1 MVSGVVRGRASDEGI
16 PGATVRLDWQEVSRM
31 GPGRVGGQ
39 ARWIVVDTD
48 GEGLYVVCSVPGD
61 ELVMVQAS
69 FLGHESDTV
78 QLRVQEDSYTMVE
91 LEIGLPPGVLRTG
104 DTFTTMD
111 QEGAGLQGA
120 QGQILD
126 PETGRPVRD
135 AEVTLT
141 QSPGTLRVGATTDSR
156 GFFRLQTRVPGN
168 FLLSAR
174 ALGFTPLT
182 DEPVE
187 ILPGKLTVL
196 ELRMAPEA
204 LELAPL
210 VVTAEART
218 FHLEMEGFYERKT
231 RGLDTGIFLEP
242 EFIDERMPRRTTD
255 LFYGMMGTRVVET
268 EVGEQGVYFRAGER
282 ISSGGMAVCWPMV
295 YVDRQLMRTGGLG
308 GDPAALN
315 ELVDPFELAAVEVYR
330 SAAEIPPQFNGPNA
344 GCGVIVFWTKR
355 GGSGR

>member
-1 MVSGVVRGRASDEGI
+1 MVAGAVRGRASGEGI

-39 ARWIVVDTD
+39 ARWIEVSSD
-48 GEGLYVVCSVPGD
+48 GEGRYVVCSVPGD
-61 ELVMVQAS
+61 ELVTVRAS
-69 FLGHESDTV
+69 FLEYRSDTLQV
-78 QLRVQEDSYTMVE
+78 RFQEDSYTMVE
-91 LEIGLPPGVLRTG
+91 LEIELPPGILRSG
-104 DTFTTMD
+104 DTVTTID
-111 QEGAGLQGA
+111 QAGAGLQGV

-126 PETGRPVRD
+126 PETSRPVRD

-141 QSPGTLRVGATTDSR
+141 QSPGILRVGGSTDSR
-156 GFFRLQTRVPGN
+156 GFFRFQTRIPGN
-168 FLLSAR
+168 FLLSAQ

-187 ILPGKLTVL
+187 ILSGKLTVL

-210 VVTAEART
+210 MVTAEART
-218 FHLEMEGFYERKT
+218 FHLEMEGFYERKAK
-231 RGLDTGIFLEP
+231 GLDTGIFLEP
-242 EFIDERMPRRTTD
+242 EFIEERMPRRTTD
-255 LFYGMMGTRVVET
+255 LFHGMLGTRVVET

-282 ISSGGMAVCWPMV
+282 MSSGGMAVCWPMV

-308 GDPAALN
+308 GDPAAVN
-315 ELVDPFELAAVEVYR
+315 ELIDPFELAAVEVYR

-344 GCGVIVFWTKR
+344 GCGVIVFWTQR